1 MLPKYY
7 LILQQKKN
15 ILYISYLSHTLARI
29 SPIYYLAR
37 KLSKTYYYHTLACKL
52 FKYSL
57 FYLKSFV
64 IFLHQLSCRAHLF
77 FLYFKILRCKSL
89 DYCQSCARE
98 KNIRIWQSELIFKF
112 LYFSKGLVI
121 F

>member
-7 LILQQKKN
+7 LILQQKK
-15 ILYISYLSHTLARI
+15 IYYLFCI

-37 KLSKTYYYHTLACKL
+37 KLSKTYYYHTLARKL

-77 FLYFKILRCKSL
+77 FLYFKILRRCKSL

-98 KNIRIWQSELIFKF
+98 KNIRIWQLELIFKF